1 MKIDFSYIVNLNS
14 STEEIIDKIKKI
26 PFPYKTS
33 YYVFPAINGW
43 KVVDKPKLVPHKF
56 KVADWWKINSD
67 NDFWNRDVTP
77 GEVGC
82 TLSHYQCIKSAYASG
97 FSGIL
102 MLEEDFIPQ
111 GKFPTE
117 EILKS
122 IPKDASIVYLDRN
135 KVPTELAEE
144 RINDDLTRAGY
155 SYNCHAYL
163 VTRKGMKEIISSN
176 LLDNILPIDEFYSA
190 ASGFSNRADVI
201 AKMQIKGFKQ
211 YAFNGGY
218 FTQSSNRHTHSLTE
232 FPPEVLNA
240 KTGKT
245 GNKTKYN
252 KPTTMKLNLPIK
264 TPDRFKNQSP
274 ILDASNFETW
284 SDKYI
289 QPMVRKGEYDL
300 LTDEPGP
307 NIYTFPFFTKA
318 FCDELIELGE
328 QQQWKNDRH
337 EFYPT
342 TDNLLSVLGMESI
355 YNKVINTYVRPL
367 ALWAYGLEGKSWDNL
382 RDESFIIRYKSDE
395 QSHLS
400 LHHDYSNITTL
411 VNLNPGEFKGGGT
424 YFPKYKL
431 NVNPTEMGVM
441 TLHPGNITHKHG
453 ARPVTEG
460 TRYVVVSF
468 IKGSAHH

>member
-1 MKIDFSYIVNLNS
+1 
-14 STEEIIDKIKKI
+14 
-26 PFPYKTS
+26 
-33 YYVFPAINGW
+33 
-43 KVVDKPKLVPHKF
+43 
-56 KVADWWKINSD
+56 
-67 NDFWNRDVTP
+67 
-77 GEVGC
+77 
-82 TLSHYQCIKSAYASG
+82 
-97 FSGIL
+97 

-252 KPTTMKLNLPIK
+252 KPTTVKLDLPIK
-264 TPDRFKNQSP
+264 SP
-274 ILDASNFETW
+274 I
-284 SDKYI
+284 
-289 QPMVRKGEYDL
+289 R
-300 LTDEPGP
+300 
-307 NIYTFPFFTKA
+307 
-318 FCDELIELGE
+318 
-328 QQQWKNDRH
+328 
-337 EFYPT
+337 
-342 TDNLLSVLGMESI
+342 
-355 YNKVINTYVRPL
+355 
-367 ALWAYGLEGKSWDNL
+367 
-382 RDESFIIRYKSDE
+382 
-395 QSHLS
+395 
-400 LHHDYSNITTL
+400 
-411 VNLNPGEFKGGGT
+411 
-424 YFPKYKL
+424 
-431 NVNPTEMGVM
+431 
-441 TLHPGNITHKHG
+441 
-453 ARPVTEG
+453 
-460 TRYVVVSF
+460 
-468 IKGSAHH
+468 